1 MDKLSFAD
9 LYISHINIGLPIT
22 LFTILFV
29 FFIFRNQIYCLFD
42 AMNFLILTGGAA
54 YSVVIFLYYLGYISD
69 YYFFSFVSTQT
80 AFFVGVLSNRRIALK
95 KLYATQKNPLPS
107 YSGMITVIYPLSVLL
122 FLLSQSLVYYT
133 NGIPLLMASR
143 LEIFSSGGG
152 FGVVNRIIQVT
163 QLISI
168 TVAFYRLLFIN
179 GKILYK
185 IFDLLVVLFSLVVAI
200 LSGSKAAIL
209 FLVFSISYVSIFSH
223 RFNVS
228 YKVFS
233 RINRLSFFLLI
244 IGFFGGLI
252 TIIFQTGIM
261 DISLALTVLA
271 MRFINTGDIYYM
283 SYPSNQLEYM
293 QDGNFF
299 LALFKDFFGVFRII
313 EWNELPVNLGLQIFW
328 SHYNTDLVTGPNP
341 RHNVFGLFYLGPLL
355 SVFYSFI
362 VGYTLSYLRNRVL
375 IKSSPNFMGLIFYV
389 LLASNTLY
397 IEQDMTFAL
406 GQYISVF
413 IVYVPLYVFAKI
425 LLLASNK
432 ARVINV

>member
-1 MDKLSFAD
+1 
-9 LYISHINIGLPIT
+9 
-22 LFTILFV
+22 
-29 FFIFRNQIYCLFD
+29 
-42 AMNFLILTGGAA
+42 
-54 YSVVIFLYYLGYISD
+54 
-69 YYFFSFVSTQT
+69 
-80 AFFVGVLSNRRIALK
+80 
-95 KLYATQKNPLPS
+95 
-107 YSGMITVIYPLSVLL
+107 
-122 FLLSQSLVYYT
+122 
-133 NGIPLLMASR
+133 
-143 LEIFSSGGG
+143 
-152 FGVVNRIIQVT
+152 
-163 QLISI
+163 
-168 TVAFYRLLFIN
+168 
-179 GKILYK
+179 
-185 IFDLLVVLFSLVVAI
+185 
-200 LSGSKAAIL
+200 
-209 FLVFSISYVSIFSH
+209 
-223 RFNVS
+223 
-228 YKVFS
+228 
-233 RINRLSFFLLI
+233 
-244 IGFFGGLI
+244 
-252 TIIFQTGIM
+252 M
-261 DISLALTVLA
+261 DISQALTVLA